1 MFMSITWHRNNFSH
15 YFPTKIQAERNFHH
29 HRKRLHRETHWREQ
43 DPGGEER
50 RLNTN
55 TDTEISYSNKQ
66 KDDLGCS
73 LDPAQ
78 QDLFSQLLQK
88 QVRRRLWLQ
97 EWCLFVFLF
106 SLSEPSSGCAC
117 HTCSLYFTR
126 GIDLTE
132 WPTGIHH
139 SRPCCYNARTP
150 GFFVMHVQGNTG
162 GDVNMDAHWGGAGKE
177 GRLIRARGGGI
188 TSSYRTAKTKGRQL
202 VQKFVET
209 WNIVRTL

>member
-106 SLSEPSSGCAC
+106 RAVVVRVTLAHFISQGESIWQNDRQASITVDHAAITHVHRASSSCMC
-117 HTCSLYFTR
+117 R
-126 GIDLTE
+126 GT
-132 WPTGIHH
+132 
-139 SRPCCYNARTP
+139 
-150 GFFVMHVQGNTG
+150 Q
-162 GDVNMDAHWGGAGKE
+162 E
-177 GRLIRARGGGI
+177 GM
-188 TSSYRTAKTKGRQL
+188 
-202 VQKFVET
+202 
-209 WNIVRTL
+209 